1 MRNKVIAML
10 LLAAIMPTAQSQ
22 YSDLYYHRVGD
33 TIEWRS
39 DIGYYAWWE
48 FETYYEHNLRF
59 AFCGGDATW
68 YRGRSNVTPEFRDS
82 AIAVQRYY
90 TPTPLK
96 VVGLAGCCFRGTN
109 PSGLNYDLYMDTNEY
124 KEYFVIYDARPDSFP
139 LIGKLEWNPY
149 DPHRTL
155 HIPYHNGVVG
165 PGPDS
170 CCHGFPDH
178 FWLPLYEYYFDSAI
192 TVSDSFYVGGTFFG
206 EEYQGIRT
214 AYAGAKTLGDAY
226 DSCMDNEIHEII
238 RYIPS
243 GNKVL
248 CLAYPCL
255 YKVKHDDNFPWNPPA
270 FFSDAEW
277 EWWQNYMIHM
287 MVYPI
292 VQMDTTV
299 PPADACLP
307 MSNVQVTTSGTTA
320 TVTWDDFPNYSRV
333 LLRYGMCNQPVIQW
347 TEEDVTGSTLHTLT
361 GLTET
366 ACYGV
371 SLKAE
376 CDTCRKETP
385 WSEPKY
391 FYTSHGTEGMEGEAT
406 ALSRLT
412 YVQPNPAREE
422 VRVTSSFSLRRI
434 ELHDLSGVMVY
445 SEPVFGHEK
454 ELDVSWL
461 RAGTYIMTIATH
473 DGTTHKRLQIVR

>member
-1 MRNKVIAML
+1 
-10 LLAAIMPTAQSQ
+10 
-22 YSDLYYHRVGD
+22 
-33 TIEWRS
+33 
-39 DIGYYAWWE
+39 
-48 FETYYEHNLRF
+48 
-59 AFCGGDATW
+59 
-68 YRGRSNVTPEFRDS
+68 
-82 AIAVQRYY
+82 
-90 TPTPLK
+90 
-96 VVGLAGCCFRGTN
+96 
-109 PSGLNYDLYMDTNEY
+109 
-124 KEYFVIYDARPDSFP
+124 
-139 LIGKLEWNPY
+139 
-149 DPHRTL
+149 
-155 HIPYHNGVVG
+155 
-165 PGPDS
+165 
-170 CCHGFPDH
+170 
-178 FWLPLYEYYFDSAI
+178 
-192 TVSDSFYVGGTFFG
+192 
-206 EEYQGIRT
+206 
-214 AYAGAKTLGDAY
+214 
-226 DSCMDNEIHEII
+226 
-238 RYIPS
+238 
-243 GNKVL
+243 
-248 CLAYPCL
+248 
-255 YKVKHDDNFPWNPPA
+255 
-270 FFSDAEW
+270 
-277 EWWQNYMIHM
+277 MIHM